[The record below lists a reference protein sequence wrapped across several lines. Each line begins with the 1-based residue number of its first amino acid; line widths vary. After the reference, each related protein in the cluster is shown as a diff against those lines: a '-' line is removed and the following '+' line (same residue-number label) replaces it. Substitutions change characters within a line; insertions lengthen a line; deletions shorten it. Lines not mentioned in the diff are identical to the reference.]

1 MQAKRG
7 HDRGTTAFLGRL
19 FAALAIVMAA
29 ATLGLLAALGQTAVP
44 AVTISGGVVLAAVG
58 AAAWFALSRLA
69 QPLDRLALD
78 LAIIARDNPRHPLRI
93 DERSGLGRL
102 AIGIEMLRRQIVGA
116 QQSTAAALALATQR
130 VDEQKRRLEAIL
142 LDLSEGIVVC
152 NMQHQVLLYNQ
163 AAAALFAAPLALGL
177 GRSLFTVLTQEPI
190 LHMLERVRER
200 TGAADTVGGRFVCGT
215 VDGRQLFR
223 GRLGVMLDADRQAAG
238 YVLAMRDAGAE
249 LAAMARR
256 DDLLQSATEGL
267 RGPLANLRA
276 AAETLAANPEL
287 PSSDRAR
294 FDRVVVEE
302 SANLSARLESLARD
316 YRELGGA
323 QWFLAEIHSSDL
335 LGSLRRRLGAGSPA
349 VTLTPIGLPVWLY
362 CDSLSVLVLLDHLIR
377 RLQAH
382 VGVDAI
388 DATVVPGDRRVHLDL
403 IWAGQPIP
411 SAMLDRWLDESLVGG
426 LGPLTGRA
434 VLLRHGS
441 ELWSQPGRAGESL
454 LRLPLPSAEPVTRP
468 LASALP
474 TRPEFYDF
482 ELLRRPLPAGELAE
496 RSLRQVTYVVFD
508 LETTGLRPSDGDEV
522 VAIAGVRV
530 VNGRVLTM
538 ESFDR
543 LVNPGRSVPPDST
556 RFHGVTDTMV
566 TDKPPF
572 DIVLP
577 QFLAFAAD
585 AVLVAHNAAFDMAF
599 VSRTAAASGIRLDQP
614 ILDTLLLSAHLDPA
628 ERDHSLDGIAARLG
642 LTFTRRHS
650 ALGDALVTAAI
661 LVRLIE
667 RCEERGFS
675 TLRELIEATNM
686 AAEIRGRQRQF

>member
-1 MQAKRG
+1 MLTN
-7 HDRGTTAFLGRL
+7 DF
-19 FAALAIVMAA
+19 
-29 ATLGLLAALGQTAVP
+29 
-44 AVTISGGVVLAAVG
+44 
-58 AAAWFALSRLA
+58 
-69 QPLDRLALD
+69 
-78 LAIIARDNPRHPLRI
+78 
-93 DERSGLGRL
+93 GLGRL
-102 AIGIEMLRRQIVGA
+102 AMGIETLRGQIVEA
-116 QQSTAAALALATQR
+116 RQSTEAALAQATRR
-130 VDEQKRRLEAIL
+130 VDEQKRQLETIL

-163 AAAALFAAPLALGL
+163 IAAALFDAPLGLGL

-190 LHMLERVRER
+190 LHMLERVSER
-200 TGAADTVGGRFVCGT
+200 TGAAATAGSRFVCGT
-215 VDGRQLFR
+215 VDGRHLFQ
-223 GRLGVMLDADRQAAG
+223 GRLGVMLDADQRAAG

-256 DDLLQSATEGL
+256 DDLLQSATEGF

-287 PSSDRAR
+287 PSSDRIR
-294 FDRVVVEE
+294 FDRVVVDE
-302 SANLSARLESLARD
+302 SANLSMRLESLARG
-316 YRELGGA
+316 YRELGGD

-335 LGSLRRRLGAGSPA
+335 LGSLRRRLGAGVPA
-349 VTLTPIGLPVWLY
+349 VTLTPTGLPVWLY

-377 RLQAH
+377 NLQANF
-382 VGVDAI
+382 GVNAI
-388 DATVVPGDRRVHLDL
+388 DATVGPGDRRVHLDL

-411 SAMLDRWLDESLVGG
+411 SSMLDRWLNESLVGG

-454 LRLPLPSAEPVTRP
+454 LRLPLPSAEPATRP
-468 LASALP
+468 VMSTLP

-482 ELLRRPLPAGELAE
+482 ELLHRPLPAGDLAE

-522 VAIAGVRV
+522 VAIGAVRV
-530 VNGRVLTM
+530 VNGRVLNM

-543 LVNPGRSVPPDST
+543 LVNPGRTVPPDST
-556 RFHGVTDTMV
+556 RFHRITDAMV
-566 TDKPPF
+566 RDKPPF

-577 QFLAFAAD
+577 QFLVFAAD

-599 VSRTAAASGIRLDQP
+599 VSRTAAAFGIRLELP
-614 ILDTLLLSAHLDPA
+614 VIDTLLLSAHLDP
-628 ERDHSLDGIAARLG
+628 EETDHSLDGIAARFG

-667 RCEERGFS
+667 RFEERGFCN
-675 TLRELIEATNM
+675 LRELIEATNM
-686 AAEIRGRQRQF
+686 AAEIRGRRRQF